1 MSSRVTLAKLAHTRQ
16 TAFLFSRGELIEGKD
31 TELAMPRFVA

>member
-16 TAFLFSRGELIEGKD
+16 TAFSFLRELIEGKD